1 MEGAPGFPLRG
12 SFPVHGPE
20 DSRVK
25 TERIAAEISHVT
37 EKGRCFG
44 RQGSLWTT
52 SGGRAFGRGFC
63 GRRASRAIAGSPVPP
78 LPNRDHTVPRPDQS
92 PPQIPRTRQFI
103 LSTPLRFFF
112 LRPLSCSR
120 RSHCYLQ
127 SSALPGNG
135 HLWKRRISV
144 VVSSRPSAG
153 YVLAFT

>member
-52 SGGRAFGRGFC
+52 SGGRAFGREFC
-63 GRRASRAIAGSPVPP
+63 GRRASRAIAGSAVPP

-103 LSTPLRFFF
+103 LSTSLRFFF
-112 LRPLSCSR
+112 SPSPILF
-120 RSHCYLQ
+120 
-127 SSALPGNG
+127 SAVALLP
-135 HLWKRRISV
+135 SV
-144 VVSSRPSAG
+144 VGSAG
-153 YVLAFT
+153 EWTVMETANKRCGLIAP